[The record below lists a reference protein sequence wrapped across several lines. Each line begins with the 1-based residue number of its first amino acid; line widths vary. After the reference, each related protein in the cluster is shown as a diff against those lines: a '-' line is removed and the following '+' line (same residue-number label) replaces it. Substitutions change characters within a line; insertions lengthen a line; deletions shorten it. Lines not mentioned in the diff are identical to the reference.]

1 MMDPPPPSR
10 ITGKQ
15 RSIDQYA
22 AQNAMWSPCSICS
35 SVEWSKLGILKALLD
50 SSIAGDDQPIA
61 VEERPEL
68 AEHFAEPDPQQ
79 IIAGFAGITTAINQ
93 RTNDV
98 YACS

>member
-1 MMDPPPPSR
+1 M
-10 ITGKQ
+10 
-15 RSIDQYA
+15 
-22 AQNAMWSPCSICS
+22 
-35 SVEWSKLGILKALLD
+35 LD